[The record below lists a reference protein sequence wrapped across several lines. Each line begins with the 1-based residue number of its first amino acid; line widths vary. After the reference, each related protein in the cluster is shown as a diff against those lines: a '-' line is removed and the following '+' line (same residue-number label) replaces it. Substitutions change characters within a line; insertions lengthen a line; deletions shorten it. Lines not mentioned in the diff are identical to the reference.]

1 MNPLDFHSVSIVKHK
16 HHLEVFEVVKV
27 SKKNSKL
34 CLIMNQDS
42 MEHSEIQI
50 LILWG
55 ISPWNI
61 LRGVA
66 WNFVEPANVTC
77 THREIGKRLLFLL
90 R

>member
-66 WNFVEPANVTC
+66 
-77 THREIGKRLLFLL
+77 
-90 R
+90 